1 MMVFIKD
8 NTKLRLNLKTYK
20 ITAKILK
27 KSLQLYNLVLSIML
41 LIKSINTSNKVISII
56 GSVFMG
62 LIIFIG
68 LLIDFLSIVYR
79 KKIEDTKQR
88 YSKMI
93 KDNIKELKE

>member
-1 MMVFIKD
+1 
-8 NTKLRLNLKTYK
+8 
-20 ITAKILK
+20 
-27 KSLQLYNLVLSIML
+27 ML